1 MNIQDFKQEL
11 LNGTL
16 NEDLIIFVCPEN
28 TFIAETYID
37 EICAQKNLTKNYIS
51 SLSETTESALALV
64 MDFTEDL
71 NILKV
76 ETFEEISEDYS
87 KYKNCVV
94 FCKKVA
100 PAILEQVK
108 EFIVEVPKLLDW
120 QIKDFIKVSCP
131 GLTDADIDWLYECSN
146 KNIFKIKNE
155 LDKISLVAKE
165 KQSEALKY
173 TGTDL
178 FVQRPV
184 FDLVDALVK
193 GDEKI
198 AAEFLKH
205 AEDYTN
211 LDPVGLTTLTLSKFK
226 NILLLCFKS
235 GVKESEL
242 GLSSGAIWH
251 VKNDNRN
258 IPLDRIQKAIAFL
271 SNIDSRLKTNPSSLD
286 FLGNRKT
293 ALLEY
298 IIIGTLACSK

>member
-11 LNGTL
+11 LDGTL

-28 TFIAETYID
+28 TFIAETYVD
-37 EICAQKNLTKNYIS
+37 EICTQKNLTKNYIS

-64 MDFTEDL
+64 MDVTEDL

-76 ETFEEISEDYS
+76 ETFEEISEYYS

-100 PAILEQVK
+100 PAILESAK

-131 GLTDADIDWLYECSN
+131 GLTDTDIDWLYECSN
-146 KNIFKIKNE
+146 KNIFRIKNE